1 MNDNKFVD
9 EHRLMCME
17 SQLMSN
23 SVCPTNVIGCTNT
36 YKKYFSIQQTESHK
50 GIHNDEKV
58 HNCSTC
64 DKCFPLKSHLN
75 VHPPKH
81 TSEKSFT
88 CSSCDKCFTWKGD
101 LKKHQRIHTG
111 ENVYSCSTC
120 EKCFTHMG
128 HLEEHQRVHTG
139 DKPYRCTTCD
149 KCFTLKCHLDKCFSN
164 YLHVA
169 YRQVFPKCA
178 RDR

>member
-1 MNDNKFVD
+1 MLYFYFYFFVETSQDSSMPSSLDTSTLIDYNQDDFRNYSMDDNKFVD

-17 SQLMSN
+17 SQLMSD

-36 YKKYFSIQQTESHK
+36 SKKYSSIQQTERHK

-81 TSEKSFT
+81 TSEKSFK

-101 LKKHQRIHTG
+101 LKNTS
-111 ENVYSCSTC
+111 VYI
-120 EKCFTHMG
+120 
-128 HLEEHQRVHTG
+128 LV
-139 DKPYRCTTCD
+139 
-149 KCFTLKCHLDKCFSN
+149 
-164 YLHVA
+164 
-169 YRQVFPKCA
+169 
-178 RDR
+178 